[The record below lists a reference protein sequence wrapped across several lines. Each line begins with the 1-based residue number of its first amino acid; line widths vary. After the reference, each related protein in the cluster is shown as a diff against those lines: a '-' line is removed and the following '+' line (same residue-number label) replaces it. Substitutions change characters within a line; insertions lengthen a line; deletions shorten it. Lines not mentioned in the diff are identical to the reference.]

1 MLKFRANKVTL
12 QNVKRKRGRP
22 RTKVHIKGK
31 RRRMSDITKKKI
43 SENNKKFS
51 VCKICQKQCRGFRG
65 LVDHMHKDH
74 PDFKPWQCGYCEE
87 RTAFVKTLYRHL
99 KQAHDVSEHPC
110 PKCGKVYSRAQSML
124 HHVNQV
130 QFCYKNVSSIFSI

>member
-1 MLKFRANKVTL
+1 
-12 QNVKRKRGRP
+12 
-22 RTKVHIKGK
+22 
-31 RRRMSDITKKKI
+31 MSDITKKKI

-51 VCKICQKQCRGFRG
+51 ICKLCSKQCRGFRG

-74 PDFKPWQCGYCEE
+74 PDFKPWQCGHCEE
-87 RTAFVKTLYRHL
+87 KTAFVKTLYRHL
-99 KQAHDVSEHPC
+99 KQVHDVCEHPC

-130 QFCYKNVSSIFSI
+130 KLRETILDIKLEMTKNPPGTCIHSDYRSTDLKSI